1 MAEAALN
8 RIYSGKEGMTEALE
22 EEGALQ
28 LCRLKR
34 GIKPLQGV
42 VMVGPLARTAR
53 NRLWHDRLVPKHGLR
68 WR

>member
-28 LCRLKR
+28 LGGSSAALNPC
-34 GIKPLQGV
+34 GV
-42 VMVGPLARTAR
+42 VMVAPL
-53 NRLWHDRLVPKHGLR
+53 LGLSEPSMA
-68 WR
+68 